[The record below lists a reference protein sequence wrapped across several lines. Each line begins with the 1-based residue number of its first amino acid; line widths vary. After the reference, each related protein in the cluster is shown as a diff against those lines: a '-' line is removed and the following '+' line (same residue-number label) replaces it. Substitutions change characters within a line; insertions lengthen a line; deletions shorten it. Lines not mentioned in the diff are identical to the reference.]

1 MPIRFGSLPAK
12 SVDVA
17 RETLD
22 LRLVNNPISSSR
34 GPDFDSKSESLCT
47 YYHTALT

>member
-12 SVDVA
+12 RLDVA
-17 RETLD
+17 REILD
-22 LRLVNNPISSSR
+22 LRLVNSPISSSH

-47 YYHTALT
+47 